1 MFDTLMEDQVNII
14 HDGRAKAVLNILCSM
29 FFAYVVFFK
38 VRLDT
43 HASSLLLKYIPG
55 YIRKLHKILTAGN
68 EFGPAVN

>member
-1 MFDTLMEDQVNII
+1 MQKLSWTFCV
-14 HDGRAKAVLNILCSM
+14 HM

-68 EFGPAVN
+68 EFGPAVNWTALNL